1 MADDAAGKNGR
12 PRRTGARVKQVV
24 DYNEKRHLEELEED
38 IQHGVVHATDE
49 PPSSSNELEEHV
61 NDLGE
66 SWETE
71 SIFAD
76 ILDDLAEDKIFTDS
90 EYYFFF
96 YSPPSPHSP
105 FSFESPEER
114 SIPLGNAIHSPT
126 HACISSPDFLYF
138 PQRFAHQALIMR
150 LANHTQSQW
159 RMPARSPRRSRT
171 ASFSGR

>member
-1 MADDAAGKNGR
+1 MADDAAGENGR
-12 PRRTGARVKQVV
+12 PRRSGARVKQVV

-49 PPSSSNELEEHV
+49 PSASNELEEHV

-90 EYYFFF
+90 KFCLDPPPPFFL
-96 YSPPSPHSP
+96 SHLT
-105 FSFESPEER
+105 PEES
-114 SIPLGNAIHSPT
+114 SISLGNTIHSPT
-126 HACISSPDFLYF
+126 HASARLTSYASRIACFH
-138 PQRFAHQALIMR
+138 RALIVN
-150 LANHTQSQW
+150 LLITSPQS
-159 RMPARSPRRSRT
+159 RMPARSLRPSCT

>member
-1 MADDAAGKNGR
+1 M
-12 PRRTGARVKQVV
+12 KQVV

-49 PPSSSNELEEHV
+49 ASSSNELEEHV

-90 EYYFFF
+90 EF
-96 YSPPSPHSP
+96 SSEPPFPP
-105 FSFESPEER
+105 F
-114 SIPLGNAIHSPT
+114 I
-126 HACISSPDFLYF
+126 
-138 PQRFAHQALIMR
+138 
-150 LANHTQSQW
+150 
-159 RMPARSPRRSRT
+159 
-171 ASFSGR
+171 

>member
-90 EYYFFF
+90 EYFFF
-96 YSPPSPHSP
+96 SIHPLPPLPPSHLSLLKRD
-105 FSFESPEER
+105 R
-114 SIPLGNAIHSPT
+114 S
-126 HACISSPDFLYF
+126 
-138 PQRFAHQALIMR
+138 RWE
-150 LANHTQSQW
+150 TQSTVPL
-159 RMPARSPRRSRT
+159 MHASARPTSYTSRSALPT
-171 ASFSGR
+171 KPS